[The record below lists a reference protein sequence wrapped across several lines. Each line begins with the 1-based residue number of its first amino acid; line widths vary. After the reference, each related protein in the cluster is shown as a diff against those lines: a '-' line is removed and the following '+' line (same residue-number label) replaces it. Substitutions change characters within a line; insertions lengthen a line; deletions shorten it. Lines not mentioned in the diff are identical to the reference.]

1 MHETSSESGSQ
12 LMSEDSTYLL
22 IDALEIQLHELT
34 LKNEELVQRVKLLEE
49 RIKTFQSV
57 RDSKIITHVFSDLKN
72 VSNGDFIS
80 CKTFVKA
87 YFLSCKKP

>member
-34 LKNEELVQRVKLLEE
+34 LKNEELFQRVKNLEE
-49 RIKTFQSV
+49 QIKTFQSI
-57 RDSKIITHVFSDLKN
+57 RDSEIITHVFSFLQKSIN
-72 VSNGDFIS
+72 FIG
-80 CKTFVKA
+80 FRG
-87 YFLSCKKP
+87 